1 MSNLIL
7 GAINKSIGNK
17 KYHLQN
23 LDELLN
29 ILQKENLNTI
39 EKYYLKELFSIPV
52 PILKGK
58 FLKNL
63 NEKEK
68 MLFFQRAKELDFYK
82 ESVLREAQC

>member
-1 MSNLIL
+1 MSDLII

-17 KYHLQN
+17 KYHLRN

-29 ILQKENLNTI
+29 ILQKENLNTV
-39 EKYYLKELFSIPV
+39 EKYYLKELFSIPI
-52 PILKGK
+52 PILKEK

-68 MLFFQRAKELDFYK
+68 TLFFQKAKELGFYN
-82 ESVLREAQC
+82 ENF